1 MTYRVELDIYNGPL
15 DLLLYLVRKE
25 EVEVTD
31 IPVARVAEQYVAY
44 MELLQALDINVAG
57 EFLVMAATLVEL
69 KSRVLLPRP
78 EAIEDEDSPDE
89 DEGDPRLELIQQLL
103 EYKRFKDAADDLA
116 VLGDEQSRRYGRPAA
131 EMVVGPDEQRFA
143 LDDLMKDVELWDLLN
158 AFARVMRSINIAPR
172 EVVYDDT
179 PIEDIAEQIV
189 EIVRARQTVLFSELF
204 ARLFEDVDEIGRGH
218 LVGAFLAVLECI
230 RQRLILFEQDRDFGD
245 LRIHWRP
252 ETGDEPAPSRKR
264 RARRGVRITSRSK
277 ARKAK
282 GIATHE
288 GRLKRS
294 EYDFDADD
302 IQATEFDDELHAI
315 VVPEIRRY
323 KHIYTDDELM
333 GRPESDA
340 ETDPGDPDEQPTGDD
355 APAAPGDEVG
365 EQPPPDAGGPAEE
378 TSPHAAGPEDEPPP
392 DADAAAE
399 TPDETAPDR

>member
-15 DLLLYLVRKE
+15 DLLLYLIRKD
-25 EVEVTD
+25 EVAITD

-44 MELLQALDINVAG
+44 LELLQALDINVAG
-57 EFLVMAATLVEL
+57 EFLVMAATLMEL

-78 EAIEDEDSPDE
+78 EAIEDEGDSAE

-103 EYKRFKDAADDLA
+103 EYKRFKDAADDLTA
-116 VLGDEQSRRYGRPAA
+116 LGDEQSRRYGRPAT

-172 EVVYDDT
+172 DVVYDDT

-189 EIVRARQTVLFSELF
+189 EIVRARQTVLFAELF
-204 ARLFEDVDEIGRGH
+204 AQIFADVEQISRGH

-252 ETGDEPAPSRKR
+252 ETGDEPAPAKKR
-264 RARRGVRITSRSK
+264 RARREVRITSRSK
-277 ARKAK
+277 AREAK

-288 GRLKRS
+288 GRLKRA

-302 IQATEFDDELHAI
+302 IQATEFDEELQAI
-315 VVPEIRRY
+315 VVPEIRRH
-323 KHIYTDDELM
+323 KHVYTDDELM
-333 GRPESDA
+333 GRPEADAGSD
-340 ETDPGDPDEQPTGDD
+340 DEQPTGDE
-355 APAAPGDEVG
+355 APAEPALEDG
-365 EQPPPDAGGPAEE
+365 EESSAQAGGPAEP
-378 TSPHAAGPEDEPPP
+378 TSPPADGSSP
-392 DADAAAE
+392 DTDAAAE